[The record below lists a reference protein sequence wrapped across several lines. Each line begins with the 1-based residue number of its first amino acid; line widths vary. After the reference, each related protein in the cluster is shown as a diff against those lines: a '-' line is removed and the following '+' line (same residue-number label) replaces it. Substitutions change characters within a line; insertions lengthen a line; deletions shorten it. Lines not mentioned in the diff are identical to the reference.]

1 MADRELSFELLN
13 AYVDGE
19 LAAADAAF
27 VARRVAE
34 DARTARRVAALQEL
48 RAGVAGLAADVV
60 MLPESSHAV
69 PARAPRRRHLGA
81 LSAAAALLAVM
92 LGTGWW
98 ALERHAPQQ
107 AQGDAALAQL
117 VERHSQWR
125 RSAGELRIPVDVAVP
140 RTTALM
146 AATGLQLVHEETLV
160 LADGSAVRHSGYLG
174 ANGCRLS
181 LFELPHTRPESATG
195 MLEVSQSDDLLT
207 AIWQGRDRRYVMV
220 ARNMDNVRFATIAS
234 SIKAATEAVPADEAD
249 LIAALEGARQ
259 RCLA

>member
-1 MADRELSFELLN
+1 MADRDLSFELLN

-19 LAAADAAF
+19 LAADDAAF
-27 VARRVAE
+27 VARRAAE
-34 DARTARRVAALQEL
+34 DPRIARRLAALQEL

-60 MLPESSHAV
+60 MLPECGTAA
-69 PARAPRRRHLGA
+69 PARHPLRRRLGA

-98 ALERHAPQQ
+98 ALEQDAPQQ
-107 AQGDAALAQL
+107 AQGEAALVQL
-117 VERHSQWR
+117 VERHSLWR
-125 RSAGELRIPVDVAVP
+125 RSAGEHRMPADVAAP

-146 AATGLQLVHEETLV
+146 AATGLRLVHEETLV
-160 LADGSAVRHSGYLG
+160 LTDGTAVRHSGYLG

-181 LFELPHTRPESATG
+181 LFELPHTRPDSATG
-195 MLEVSQSDDLLT
+195 MLEVSQRDDLLT